1 MPDETPLIIEV
12 RCNEAAERGDNP
24 ALPYGPREVVEEL
37 LAAYEAG
44 ASVLHWHARDVD
56 GVERA
61 DDVALHREVI
71 EGVRGHTA
79 EAILHPTLGF
89 LSTQGDAQGRMRH
102 ILELSKDPATRP
114 DVVPVD
120 FGAYGADLWDV
131 RDRRFVTDDRFVVNP
146 TAYLQEL
153 LGVIEDNGLHV
164 YPVVWSA
171 GGVRTARR
179 LQETGLL
186 SRPTLW
192 CLGFTGEEVPGG
204 PPATPANLRTF
215 LDELP
220 AGAPWTVHCRNG
232 DVLPLAAWA
241 ITQGGHVS
249 IGLGDHP
256 YSRFG
261 TPRNSDLVARVAD
274 MAHTLGRPVATPHQ
288 AREILG
294 IETG

>member
-1 MPDETPLIIEV
+1 MPDESPLIIEV

-37 LAAYEAG
+37 RAAFEAG
-44 ASVLHWHARDVD
+44 ASILHWHAREDDGTERAGDVD
-56 GVERA
+56 LQRA
-61 DDVALHREVI
+61 VI
-71 EGVRGHTA
+71 EGVREHTA
-79 EAILHPTLGF
+79 DAILHPTLGF
-89 LSTQGDAQGRMRH
+89 LSTQGDAQGRMQH
-102 ILELSKDPATRP
+102 ILELQKDPASRV

-120 FGAYGADLWDV
+120 FGAYIADRWEPQ
-131 RDRRFVTDDRFVVNP
+131 DRRFATEDTVVVNP
-146 TAYLQEL
+146 VSYLREL
-153 LGVIEDNGLHV
+153 LGVVRENGLSV

-171 GGVRTARR
+171 GAVRTARR
-179 LQETGLL
+179 LQEAGVLERT
-186 SRPTLW
+186 TLW
-192 CLGFTGEEVPGG
+192 CLGFTGEDVPGG
-204 PPATPANLRTF
+204 PPATPATLRTF

-220 AGAPWTVHCRNG
+220 PGAPWTVHCRSG

-274 MAHTLGRPVATPHQ
+274 MARTLGRPVATPRE
-288 AREILG
+288 ARAILG
-294 IETG
+294 LGA